1 MGNASASPACCS
13 HRLFEPRRVFSR
25 ITRDSTLC
33 GMLSGVDRDDQIDR
47 SCTRF
52 LLITYSRLR
61 NTTSFGI
68 HLEFTHG

>member
-1 MGNASASPACCS
+1 MPLHLRLVVRIDCLNAAVFFHAL
-13 HRLFEPRRVFSR
+13 RVTPRCV
-25 ITRDSTLC
+25 